1 MPFGAQ
7 DSLNFSRL
15 VLQDLVKE
23 KPMQYL
29 SSFSGKTFS
38 RRVGTALGAA
48 ALAVSLAGCQSGRIG
63 SQIGPTQEHDMGNQ
77 YAQQIDTQ
85 AKFVTDGAYLRHI
98 LSLSQP
104 IFAQAIKDRP
114 GETYR
119 IRVIDSPE
127 LNAFSVP
134 GGYVYLYR
142 GLVDK
147 FINDDD
153 ALACIIAHESAHVVR
168 RHVVKQMSDA
178 QGKGMLVDLATI
190 LTRSGAVQQIGGTL
204 FQMDQLHYSRNDEYE
219 ADRWGERFAYNAGF
233 DPSGMVRTMILF
245 EQLDKK
251 YGTPA
256 AYTLDHPISQ
266 NRALRAMEQ
275 YRELRANG
283 GQYTSEAYT
292 VTGDKIAARRH
303 DISYP
308 ALVLATM
315 APVLP
320 AQTREDRAEDKA
332 DAKAA
337 AQPTV
342 PAPLP
347 AVPALPAPRP
357 VSVPVPP
364 AAPPQPQVSAPPVS

>member
-1 MPFGAQ
+1 
-7 DSLNFSRL
+7 
-15 VLQDLVKE
+15 
-23 KPMQYL
+23 MQYL

-283 GQYTSEAYT
+283 GQYISEAYT

-347 AVPALPAPRP
+347 AVPALPAPGP

>member
-1 MPFGAQ
+1 MPSGAQ
-7 DSLNFSRL
+7 GSVKRFRRKLRDF
-15 VLQDLVKE
+15 VKE
-23 KPMQYL
+23 NPMRYP
-29 SSFSGKTFS
+29 SSFSGKTLA
-38 RRVGTALGAA
+38 RRLSIALGAA
-48 ALAVSLAGCQSGRIG
+48 ALAVGLAGCQSGRIG
-63 SQIGPTQEHDMGNQ
+63 SQISPTQEHDLGNQ

-127 LNAFSVP
+127 LNAFSIP

-147 FINDDD
+147 FADDDD
-153 ALACIIAHESAHVVR
+153 ALACIIAHESAHVAR

-178 QGKGMLVDLATI
+178 QGKGMLVELATI
-190 LTRSGAVQQIGGTL
+190 LTRSGAVQQIGGAL
-204 FQMDQLHYSRNDEYE
+204 YQIDQLHYSRSDEYE
-219 ADRWGERFAYNAGF
+219 ADRWGEKFAYNAGF
-233 DPSGMVRTMILF
+233 DPSGMVRTMTLF
-245 EQLDKK
+245 EKMDKEH
-251 YGTPA
+251 GGRA
-256 AYTLDHPISQ
+256 AYAQDHPISH

-283 GQYTSEAYT
+283 GQYTSEAYN
-292 VTGDKIAARRH
+292 VTGDKIAAREH

-315 APVLP
+315 PPVLP
-320 AQTREDRAEDKA
+320 AQTREDQAEDKA
-332 DAKAA
+332 NAKAA
-337 AQPTV
+337 AQPSATN
-342 PAPLP
+342 PM
-347 AVPALPAPRP
+347 
-357 VSVPVPP
+357 SVPP
-364 AAPPQPQVSAPPVS
+364 AAPSPPPASAPTPPAAAPQPPSSAPRTS